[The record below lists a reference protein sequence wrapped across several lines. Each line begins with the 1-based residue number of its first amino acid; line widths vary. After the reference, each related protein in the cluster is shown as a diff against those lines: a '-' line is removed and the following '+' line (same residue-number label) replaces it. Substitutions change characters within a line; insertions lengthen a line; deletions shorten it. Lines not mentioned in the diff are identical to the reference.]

1 MVFDC
6 STELGRNRAVQK
18 FQFLFT
24 GRKKIEIKEIR
35 AKRSLSQNKYLHL
48 IISWFAL
55 EYGET
60 AEYIKQEIFK
70 KQVNRDIFIFQFAN
84 KKTGEIRDE
93 FRSTSDL
100 DTKEL
105 TVAIERFR
113 NWASKE
119 GGIYLPEPK
128 DLALLNEIEYQI
140 KLNAEYL

>member
-1 MVFDC
+1 M
-6 STELGRNRAVQK
+6 
-18 FQFLFT
+18 
-24 GRKKIEIKEIR
+24 
-35 AKRSLSQNKYLHL
+35 
-48 IISWFAL
+48 FAL